1 MTTMDERRRAFDT
14 VGNYLRAYWPL
25 LLTMFAALGSYFKTS
40 YLVENLAQRVAELEV
55 YNRAHQVEYQKVKM
69 DGAAQS
75 GTIMV
80 IDERTR
86 RMAEDIRD
94 LRDRKK

>member
-1 MTTMDERRRAFDT
+1 MTSTEERRRSFDT
-14 VGNYLRAYWPL
+14 VGNYIRAYWPL

-40 YLVENLAQRVAELEV
+40 YLVENLAQRVADLELA
-55 YNRAHQVEYQKVKM
+55 NRTHMVEFQKVQM